1 MGLGSEE
8 IIVILQTEK
17 KKTLFIYGFHHHS
30 SVILAVVQYTCAI
43 IAWLRYNLTDRKDSL
58 QNTLHW
64 YIKKRPDK
72 VIRTQWIYQYDT
84 RESYNYKR
92 VISEY
97 QFTIKLV
104 LAHY

>member
-58 QNTLHW
+58 QNTPH
-64 YIKKRPDK
+64 
-72 VIRTQWIYQYDT
+72 
-84 RESYNYKR
+84 
-92 VISEY
+92 
-97 QFTIKLV
+97 
-104 LAHY
+104 